1 MSTFILT
8 IYLLSGETLS
18 LPFLG
23 TVSQAAAQ
31 AKKDFFIMPCFAV
44 DVIAP
49 GTERLVYFIGEEP

>member
-1 MSTFILT
+1 MNAFVLT

-31 AKKDFFIMPCFAV
+31 AKKDLAAMPCFAV
-44 DVIAP
+44 DVIDP